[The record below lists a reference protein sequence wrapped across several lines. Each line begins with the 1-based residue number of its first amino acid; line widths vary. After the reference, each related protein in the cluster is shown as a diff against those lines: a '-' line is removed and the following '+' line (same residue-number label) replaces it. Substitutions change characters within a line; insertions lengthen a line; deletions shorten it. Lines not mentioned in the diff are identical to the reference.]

1 MAITLHQEPSG
12 WVFGRSNPIIYT
24 ASSTNV
30 ANTGFRFVF
39 EVEIAGETNTFQVPP
54 NASNRAI
61 FDVQKVLKPYLGPRL
76 AGNDASQ
83 SSIHELGASTA
94 TLHLNELASNNATKP
109 VQLVSVVVKE
119 GWIIAG
125 VFTPTATGQATSTFV
140 VQNIA
145 YPSNRFEFNK
155 DHTLL
160 STTDRNEYVG
170 LREFDM
176 ATTYGLN
183 VLGDVF
189 IPTQTTDKGIISFIT
204 DDGTYHSIG
213 VADYVIRGVIVE
225 EDGTTTTKEISITG
239 AAGQITHFGCYPYNL
254 GASSIGASFF
264 NPNDYP
270 NYRYYTISL
279 HDDTNPA
286 KPLRS
291 YRYVFFNQDYHQKY
305 DLQGYVGNQPQS
317 VQVAW
322 LNDQGFYDYF
332 NFNYKSEY
340 TQKVERKTMQKIL
353 GSFTGTTYS
362 VNQYDRG
369 LAHTSVNAERVITMT
384 SKKLDTWEF
393 RLISSLLRST
403 DVYLL
408 TDLNSS
414 SLSTASIIPVVIETA
429 DNIEHR
435 PLDSKA
441 RDITIIAR
449 EAHPVI

>member
-61 FDVQKVLKPYLGPRL
+61 FDIQKVLKPYLGPRL
-76 AGNDASQ
+76 AGDDSSQ
-83 SSIHELGASTA
+83 ASIHELGAGTA
-94 TLHLNELASNNATKP
+94 TLHLNELASTNATKP

-125 VFTPTATGQATSTFV
+125 VFTPTATGQATSSFV

-145 YPSNRFEFNK
+145 YPSMRHEFNFASTGQLK
-155 DHTLL
+155 LH
-160 STTDRNEYVG
+160 TTDRTMPTGYG
-170 LREFDM
+170 EFDM
-176 ATTYGLN
+176 AETYGLG
-183 VLGDVF
+183 VLSEV
-189 IPTQTTDKGIISFIT
+189 ILLPTNANDKGILSFIT
-204 DDGTYHSIG
+204 DDGTYQPSG
-213 VADYVIRGVIVE
+213 VSSYIIRGVMVE
-225 EDGTTTTKEISITG
+225 SDGTTTTKEITIAG

-254 GASSIGASFF
+254 GQSAIGASFF

-279 HDDTNPA
+279 HNNTNPA
-286 KPLRS
+286 KPVIG
-291 YRYVFFNQDYHQKY
+291 YKYVFFEKQYQAKTLLNEFSSQES
-305 DLQGYVGNQPQS
+305 LYVRLT
-317 VQVAW
+317 W
-322 LNDQGFYDYF
+322 LNDQGFWDYF

-362 VNQYDRG
+362 ANQYDRG
-369 LAHTSVNAERVITMT
+369 LAHTNVNAERVITMT
-384 SKKLDTWEF
+384 SKKLDTDEF
-393 RLISSLLRST
+393 RLMSSLLRST

-408 TDLNSS
+408 TDIGGGLYVP
-414 SLSTASIIPVVIETA
+414 AIIPVVIETA

-435 PLDSKA
+435 PLD
-441 RDITIIAR
+441 RRPGTLQL
-449 EAHPVI
+449 